1 MGGWRGQGLEFDDYR
16 AYAAGDDLRLIDWNA
31 YERLG
36 ELFVKTAPAMRTDV
50 ISVLLDCSSSMAA
63 GGGSTLRQAA
73 RMAAGILAIALV
85 HADTARL
92 WLLRD
97 GDAEAGEALTGTFAV
112 RPLVDALERLE
123 VGGPTNLITS
133 VRAFRRFAETRGPAI
148 LISDLEVP
156 DDQHVALD
164 QVRVLDRGAAVVHIV
179 PAARKTRLGASELED
194 AESGERMLID
204 IDSELL
210 ATFEARVEARRAGWA
225 AACASRGV
233 PYAQAPADAPAG
245 RLLAGPLVDAGILAV

>member
-1 MGGWRGQGLEFDDYR
+1 
-16 AYAAGDDLRLIDWNA
+16 
-31 YERLG
+31 
-36 ELFVKTAPAMRTDV
+36 
-50 ISVLLDCSSSMAA
+50 VLLDCSSSMAA
-63 GGGSTLRQAA
+63 GDGSTLRQAA

-112 RPLVDALERLE
+112 RPLLDVLERLE
-123 VGGPTNLITS
+123 VGGATNLVTS

-156 DDQHVALD
+156 EDQHVALD

-179 PAARKTRLGASELED
+179 PPAAKTRLGAAELED

-204 IDSELL
+204 IDSGILQTL
-210 ATFEARVEARRAGWA
+210 EARMHARRACWA
-225 AACASRGV
+225 GACASRGV
-233 PYAQAPADAPAG
+233 PYAQAPAGDPAG
-245 RLLAGPLVDAGILAV
+245 RLLAGALVDAGILAI